1 MRKNHNIGLAYLYS
15 ATAYFGITSLWVVYL
30 GQRGLPLVLIGLC
43 ESIFHVASFCFEVPS
58 GVLADRFGYKRVLI
72 ASRLAAAFS
81 SVLMLLGNSF
91 WWFAA
96 SFIISAFSYNLQ
108 SGTLEAF
115 VYESLPLATREAS
128 YAQATARVASITEIT
143 STLGVVL
150 AGAMVHWHFAW
161 TYWIIVGL
169 ALLMGFALLAAVD
182 VGKRPREQRQTVR
195 AIITTSLQ
203 VLRATPLL
211 GKLMLVDA
219 AMSAIATAYYY
230 YFQHVM
236 TARHFSGALV
246 SGLMLTGA
254 VVNVVAVQLTPFLQR
269 RFSKSQLVRGI
280 CFVMTA
286 CLLLS
291 YAHWLPGM
299 LAMYLLIAGITALLY
314 PLFNIY
320 YNALVPSGQRATLL
334 SVASLL
340 FSLIMIALFPLMGWI
355 ITAIGFN
362 LAFAGLGVVLLAGI
376 VPTLRRLDIRE

>member
-72 ASRLAAAFS
+72 ASRIAAAIS
-81 SVLMLLGNSF
+81 SGLMLLGHSF
-91 WWFAA
+91 WWFAV

-115 VYESLPLATREAS
+115 VYESLPAARREAT
-128 YAQATARVASITEIT
+128 YARATSRVASITEIT
-143 STLGVVL
+143 TTIGVVL
-150 AGAMVHWHFAW
+150 AGMLVNWHFDW
-161 TYWIIVGL
+161 TYWISIGL
-169 ALLMGFALLAAVD
+169 ALVTSVLLLGSVD
-182 VGKRPREQRQTVR
+182 VGKRPREERQTVR
-195 AIITTSLQ
+195 VILTSSLR

-211 GKLMLVDA
+211 AKLMLVDA

-236 TARHFSGALV
+236 TARHFSGWLV

-254 VVNVVAVQLTPFLQR
+254 VVNVIAVQLTPYLQD
-269 RFSKSQLVRGI
+269 RFSKSQLVCAI
-280 CFVMTA
+280 CFIMTA

-291 YAHWLPGM
+291 WANWLPGM
-299 LAMYLLIAGITALLY
+299 LVLYLLVAGITALLY
-314 PLFNIY
+314 PLFNVY
-320 YNALVPSGQRATLL
+320 YNSLVPSGQRATLL

-340 FSLIMIALFPLMGWI
+340 FSLIMIVLFPLMGWI

-362 LAFAGLGVVLLAGI
+362 LAFAGLGVLLLLGI
-376 VPTLRRLDIRE
+376 VPALRRLAID